1 MAAIII
7 FGGPTEGRELAEALG
22 GAQLEVHLCVTTAY
36 GASLLPKFD
45 NINIHM
51 GRLEAEDMERLLQ
64 SEEPEL
70 VVDATHPYA
79 AAVTEN
85 IHKICQ
91 KLSCPLLRILRE
103 DTQAA
108 FQKKAVSHD
117 KMPEHV
123 IFVDSVEEAAAFLAD
138 TQGKILITTGSKELE
153 KYTIIE
159 DYPSRCIARVL
170 PILSVMEK
178 CAGLGFAGKNLIAM
192 QGPFSEEMNYQMLK
206 QADCRYLVTKDSGK
220 EGGYEEKCEA
230 ALRAGVKLVVVKR
243 PGEAAWETAID
254 SHMSDAFQAVSLSE
268 AIDYLSARYGMMT
281 KRTVYLIGAG
291 PGAAELFTGEA
302 VRCLQESDC
311 VIGAQRILHSCG
323 QIVQKPQF
331 CAYKAEDVAAFLR
344 AHSEYRKAALVYSG
358 DIGFYSGAMGMAEAL
373 QGFRVVPVSGI
384 STAQYFL
391 DRIGVGWQDTE
402 LVSRHG
408 KQTCLI
414 PLLLRKGK
422 VFTLLGREGEAAEIC
437 KSLLELGLDRV
448 RVAVGERLSYPEERI
463 VQGTPQEL
471 LEMEFGNLCVMYLEL
486 EGWMPGTYVVTPGFP
501 DDDFIRDHEAGK
513 EISAKREE
521 TAQRQVPMTKQGI
534 RILSLARLDL
544 TENAVVYDIG
554 AGTGSVSVEAA
565 RLCPGGTVYAVEQ
578 KHEAVELLERNRI
591 RFHAENMKIIEGS
604 APEALN
610 LLPAPTHVFI
620 GGSSGNLMEI
630 IKAVREKNPAAR
642 FVVNAVTL
650 ETIVQIGQ
658 IPKKFP
664 EYKNMEILQVN
675 LTQGRHVGKYH
686 MMTAENPVMI
696 ASFGGET

>member
-7 FGGPTEGRELAEALG
+7 FGGTTEGRELAEALG
-22 GAQLEVHLCVTTAY
+22 GTPLEVHLCVATAY
-36 GASLLPKFD
+36 GGSLLPKFD
-45 NINIHM
+45 NIKIHM
-51 GRLEAEDMERLLQ
+51 GRLDAEDMERLLQ

-85 IHKICQ
+85 IRKICQ

-108 FQKKAVSHD
+108 FQKKAVSYD
-117 KMPEHV
+117 KMPEDV
-123 IFVDSVEEAAAFLAD
+123 IFVDSVEEAAAFRAA

-159 DYPSRCIARVL
+159 NYQNRCIARVL

-230 ALRAGVKLVVVKR
+230 ALRAGVKLVVIRR
-243 PGEAAWETAID
+243 PRETAVD
-254 SHMSDAFQAVSLSE
+254 SRVSDAFRAMSLSE
-268 AIDYLSARYGMMT
+268 AIDYLSARYGLMT

-291 PGAAELFTGEA
+291 PGVAELFTGEA

-311 VIGAQRILHSCG
+311 VIGAQRILQSCE
-323 QIVQKPQF
+323 QIVRKPQF
-331 CAYKAEDVAAFLR
+331 CAYKAEDVEAFLK

-358 DIGFYSGAMGMAEAL
+358 DIGFYSGAMGMTEAL
-373 QGFRVVPVSGI
+373 EGFRVVSVSGI

-422 VFTLLGREGEAAEIC
+422 VFALLGREGEAAEIC
-437 KSLLELGLDRV
+437 RSLLELGLYRV

-471 LEMEFGNLCVMYLEL
+471 SEMDFGNLSVIYLQL
-486 EGWMPGTYVVTPGFP
+486 EGWEAGAYPVTPGLA
-501 DDDFIRDHEAGK
+501 DADFIRNHGEDK
-513 EISAKREE
+513 K
-521 TAQRQVPMTKQGI
+521 VPMTKQGV
-534 RILSLARLDL
+534 RILSLARLEL
-544 TENAVVYDIG
+544 TENAIVYDIG
-554 AGTGSVSVEAA
+554 AGTGSVSVETA
-565 RLCPGGTVYAVEQ
+565 RLCPSGCVYAVEQ
-578 KHEAVELLERNRI
+578 RHEAVELLKSNCV
-591 RFHAENMKIIEGS
+591 RFHVENMVIIEGN
-604 APEALN
+604 APDALEP
-610 LLPAPTHVFI
+610 LPAPTHVFI
-620 GGSSGNLMEI
+620 GGSNGCLMEI
-630 IKAVREKNPAAR
+630 IRAVKEKNPAAR

-650 ETIVQIGQ
+650 ETMAQIGQ
-658 IPKKFP
+658 IPEKFP
-664 EYKNMEILQVN
+664 EYQDMEILQAN
-675 LTQGRHVGKYH
+675 LTRSRHVGQYH
-686 MMTAENPVMI
+686 MMNAENPVMI
-696 ASFGGET
+696 ACFGGESR

>member
-1 MAAIII
+1 MTAIII
-7 FGGPTEGRELAEALG
+7 FGGTTEGRELAEALG
-22 GAQLEVHLCVTTAY
+22 GMQLQVHLCVATAY
-36 GASLLPKFD
+36 GASLLPNFD
-45 NINIHM
+45 NIKIHM
-51 GRLEAEDMERLLQ
+51 GRLEVEDMERLLQ

-79 AAVTEN
+79 VAVTEN
-85 IHKICQ
+85 IRKICQ
-91 KLSCPLLRILRE
+91 KLSCPMLRILRE

-108 FQKKAVSHD
+108 LQKKAVSHD
-117 KMPEHV
+117 KMPEDV
-123 IFVDSVEEAAAFLAD
+123 IFVDSVEEAAAFLAA

-159 DYPSRCIARVL
+159 DYQNRCIARVL

-230 ALRAGVKLVVVKR
+230 ALRAGVKLIVVKR
-243 PGEAAWETAID
+243 PGEAAWETAVD
-254 SHMSDAFQAVSLSE
+254 SHVSEDFQAMSLSE
-268 AIDYLSARYGMMT
+268 AIDYLSARYRLMT

-291 PGAAELFTGEA
+291 PGAAELFTREA

-311 VIGAQRILHSCG
+311 VIGAQRILQSCG

-331 CAYKAEDVAAFLR
+331 CAYKAEDVKAFLK
-344 AHSEYRKAALVYSG
+344 AHSKYRKTALVYSG

-373 QGFRVVPVSGI
+373 QGFRIVPVSGI

-422 VFTLLGREGEAAEIC
+422 VFALLGREGEAAEIC
-437 KSLLELGLDRV
+437 RSLLELGLYRV

-471 LEMEFGNLCVMYLEL
+471 SEMDFGNLSVIYLEL
-486 EGWMPGTYVVTPGFP
+486 EGWKAGTYPVTPGLP
-501 DDDFIRDHEAGK
+501 DADFIRNHGEDK
-513 EISAKREE
+513 K
-521 TAQRQVPMTKQGI
+521 VPMTKQGV
-534 RILSLARLDL
+534 RILSLARLELNED
-544 TENAVVYDIG
+544 AIVYDIG

-565 RLCPGGTVYAVEQ
+565 RLCPSGCVYAVEQ
-578 KHEAVELLERNRI
+578 RHEAVELLKSNRV
-591 RFHAENMKIIEGS
+591 RFHVENMVIIEGN
-604 APEALN
+604 APDALES
-610 LLPAPTHVFI
+610 LPAPTHVFI
-620 GGSSGNLMEI
+620 GGSSGCLMEI
-630 IKAVREKNPAAR
+630 IRAVKEKNPTAR

-650 ETIVQIGQ
+650 ETMAQIGQ
-658 IPKKFP
+658 IPEKFP
-664 EYKNMEILQVN
+664 EYQDMEILQAN
-675 LTQGRHVGKYH
+675 LTRSRHVGQYH
-686 MMTAENPVMI
+686 MMNAENPVMI
-696 ASFGGET
+696 ACFGGESR

>member
-7 FGGPTEGRELAEALG
+7 FGGTTEGRELAEALG
-22 GAQLEVHLCVTTAY
+22 GTQLQVHLCVATVY

-45 NINIHM
+45 NINIHT
-51 GRLEAEDMERLLQ
+51 GRLEAENMERLLQ

-79 AAVTEN
+79 VAVTEN

-108 FQKKAVSHD
+108 FQKKAVSHN
-117 KMPEHV
+117 KIPEDV
-123 IFVDSVEEAAAFLAD
+123 IFVDSVEEAAAFLAA

-159 DYPSRCIARVL
+159 DYQNRCIARVL

-243 PGEAAWETAID
+243 PRETAVD
-254 SHMSDAFQAVSLSE
+254 SRVSDAFQAMSLSE
-268 AIDYLSARYGMMT
+268 AIDYLSARYGLMT

-291 PGAAELFTGEA
+291 PGAGSLFTGEA
-302 VRCLQESDC
+302 VRCLQEADC
-311 VIGAQRILHSCG
+311 VIGAQRILQSCE

-331 CAYKAEDVAAFLR
+331 CAYKAEDVAAFLK

-358 DIGFYSGAMGMAEAL
+358 DIGFYSAAMGMAEAL
-373 QGFRVVPVSGI
+373 QGFRVMPVSGI

-422 VFTLLGREGEAAEIC
+422 VFALLGREGEAAEIC
-437 KSLLELGLDRV
+437 RSLLELGLYRV

-471 LEMEFGNLCVMYLEL
+471 SEMDFGNLSVIYLEL
-486 EGWMPGTYVVTPGFP
+486 EGWKAGAYPVPPGLA
-501 DDDFIRDHEAGK
+501 DADFIRNHGEDK
-513 EISAKREE
+513 K
-521 TAQRQVPMTKQGI
+521 VPMTKQGV
-534 RILSLARLDL
+534 RILSLARLEL
-544 TENAVVYDIG
+544 TENAIVYDIG

-565 RLCPGGTVYAVEQ
+565 RLCPGGCVYAVEQ
-578 KHEAVELLERNRI
+578 RREAVELLKSNRV
-591 RFHAENMKIIEGS
+591 RFHVENMVIIEGN
-604 APEALN
+604 APEALEP
-610 LLPAPTHVFI
+610 LPVPTHVFI
-620 GGSSGNLMEI
+620 GGSSGCLMEI
-630 IKAVREKNPAAR
+630 IRAVKKKNPAAR
-642 FVVNAVTL
+642 FAVNAVTL
-650 ETIVQIGQ
+650 ETMAQIGQ
-658 IPKKFP
+658 IPERFP
-664 EYKNMEILQVN
+664 EYQDMEILQAN
-675 LTQGRHVGKYH
+675 LTRSRHVGQYH
-686 MMTAENPVMI
+686 MMNAENPVMI
-696 ASFGGET
+696 ACFGGESR

>member
-1 MAAIII
+1 MTAIII
-7 FGGPTEGRELAEALG
+7 FGGTTEGRELAEALG
-22 GAQLEVHLCVTTAY
+22 GTQLQVHLCVATAY
-36 GASLLPKFD
+36 GASLLPAFD
-45 NINIHM
+45 NIKIHT

-85 IHKICQ
+85 IRRICKKI
-91 KLSCPLLRILRE
+91 SCPLLRILRE
-103 DTQAA
+103 DTRAA
-108 FQKKAVSHD
+108 FHDMAVSHD
-117 KMPEHV
+117 IWQKTPEDI
-123 IFVDSVEEAAAFLAD
+123 IFMDSVEDAAVFLAD

-159 DYPSRCIARVL
+159 NYQNRCIARVL

-243 PGEAAWETAID
+243 PKEAAWETAID
-254 SHMSDAFQAVSLSE
+254 SHVPDAFQAMSLSE
-268 AIDYLSARYGMMT
+268 AIDYLSARYGLMT

-302 VRCLQESDC
+302 IRCLQESDC
-311 VIGAQRILHSCG
+311 VIGAQRILQSCG

-402 LVSRHG
+402 LVSHHG

-414 PLLLRKGK
+414 QLLLRKGK
-422 VFTLLGREGEAAEIC
+422 VFALLGREGEAAEIC
-437 KSLLELGLDRV
+437 RSLLELGLYRV
-448 RVAVGERLSYPEERI
+448 RAAVGERLSYPEERI

-471 LEMEFGNLCVMYLEL
+471 SEMDFGNLSVIYLEL
-486 EGWMPGTYVVTPGFP
+486 EEWKNDAYPVTPGLL
-501 DDDFIRDHEAGK
+501 DADFIRNHGEDK
-513 EISAKREE
+513 K
-521 TAQRQVPMTKQGI
+521 VPMTKQGV
-534 RILSLARLDL
+534 RILSLARLEL
-544 TENAVVYDIG
+544 TENAIVYDIG

-565 RLCPGGTVYAVEQ
+565 RLCPGGCVYAVEQ
-578 KHEAVELLERNRI
+578 RHEAVELLKSNRV
-591 RFHAENMKIIEGS
+591 RFHVENMVIVEGN
-604 APEALN
+604 APDALEP
-610 LLPAPTHVFI
+610 LPVPTHVFI
-620 GGSSGNLMEI
+620 GGSSGCLMEI
-630 IKAVREKNPAAR
+630 IRSVKEKNPAAR

-650 ETIVQIGQ
+650 ETMAQIGQ
-658 IPKKFP
+658 IPEKFP
-664 EYKNMEILQVN
+664 EYQDMEILQVN
-675 LTQGRHVGKYH
+675 LARSRHVGQYH
-686 MMTAENPVMI
+686 MMNAENPVMI
-696 ASFGGET
+696 ACFGGENR